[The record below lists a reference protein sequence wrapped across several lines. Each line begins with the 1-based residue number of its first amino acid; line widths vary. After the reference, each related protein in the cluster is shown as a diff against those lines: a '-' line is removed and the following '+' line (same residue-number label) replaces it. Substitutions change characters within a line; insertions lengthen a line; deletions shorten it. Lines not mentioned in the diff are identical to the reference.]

1 MMPESTPTPEIR
13 RRGRLAGVPYGLMH
27 VPVAPFTAGNRLD
40 LDTYARHI
48 DFCIRHGASSLCV
61 VLHLAESLNL
71 DTAERQALAKASVD
85 AADGRVPVIV
95 NISTPGTDEAIK
107 LARHAEKIGA
117 DAVIAIAPYYWKPT
131 QDAICEHFSA
141 IMSSTDLP
149 FMAYHSPALMDGIG
163 LSSSSLVRLME
174 RFDQFIG
181 LKEASHNFENFI
193 ELRRASRQV
202 RDNFGMVLGIE
213 YILPAMTLGAVGTM
227 SIFCAVCPRLVNRL
241 FEATI
246 KGDLAV
252 ARDMQETMSYL
263 WQLGK
268 VDYPAPIKAMMEI
281 MGRPVG
287 PTRLPIRTASDEKR
301 RFLAA
306 ELARLGLLD
315 TEPRGW

>member
-1 MMPESTPTPEIR
+1 MSPQQTRPRE
-13 RRGRLAGVPYGLMH
+13 RLKEVPYGLMH
-27 VPVAPFTAGNRLD
+27 VPVAPFTADNRLD
-40 LDTYARHI
+40 LDTYAKHI

-71 DTAERQALAKASVD
+71 DLGEREELAKASVD
-85 AADGRVPVIV
+85 AAAGRVPVIV
-95 NISTPGTDEAIK
+95 NVSTPGTDAAIR

-117 DAVIAIAPYYWKPT
+117 DAVIAIAPYYWKPP
-131 QDAICEHFSA
+131 QEAIFEHFSA
-141 IMSSTDLP
+141 IMSATDLP

-163 LSSSSLVRLME
+163 LAPATLIRLME
-174 RFDQFIG
+174 RFPQFIG

-202 RDNFGMVLGIE
+202 RGNFGMVLGIE
-213 YILPAMTLGAVGTM
+213 YILPAMTLGGVGTM
-227 SIFCAVCPRLVNRL
+227 SIYCAVCPNFVKGL
-241 FEATI
+241 FEATV
-246 KGDLAV
+246 KGDLAK
-252 ARDMQETMSYL
+252 AREMQETMSYL

-287 PTRLPIRTASDEKR
+287 PTRLPIRTATDEKK

-315 TEPRGW
+315 SEPKGW